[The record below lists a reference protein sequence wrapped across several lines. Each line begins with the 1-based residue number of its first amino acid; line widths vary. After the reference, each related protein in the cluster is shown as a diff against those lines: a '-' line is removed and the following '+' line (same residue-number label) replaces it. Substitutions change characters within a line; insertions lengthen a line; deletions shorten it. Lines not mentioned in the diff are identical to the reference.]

1 MGISI
6 NDISKVT
13 AIVENNK
20 YRPKDRDGNPGGLLD
35 LSSVKKEAIVIG
47 DLHGAIENLRII
59 IDQNKKK
66 IKSGKSFV
74 IILGDGE
81 HNDQTGHMREMDTS
95 LEVMEEIFSLILTY
109 KENIIYI
116 RGNHDTFDERLAKS
130 GIKQGLEFKNY
141 LLENRG
147 EKYVA
152 AMEQFF
158 EALPYF
164 IIGNGWVITHAGPVR
179 GGATREELINIA
191 DNEDYRFQLVWN
203 RLHEFRGT
211 PSLKEYGEYDIRQ
224 MLKRL
229 NLPEDTPFIV
239 GHNPMWGTG
248 NRTGIWRD
256 IIGIKNHIIIYCS
269 IGSPAPYLTI
279 QNGEIKEVFGIKKD
293 EGRAYVSLQSYR

>member
-1 MGISI
+1 MSVSVADI
-6 NDISKVT
+6 NKVI
-13 AIVENNK
+13 AIVKNNK
-20 YRPKDRDGNPGGLLD
+20 NRPIDRNGNPGGLLD
-35 LSSVKKEAIVIG
+35 LSGIKKEAIVIG
-47 DLHGAIENLRII
+47 DLHGAIDNLKKII
-59 IDQNKKK
+59 NLNSKK

-95 LEVMEEIFSLILTY
+95 LEVMEEIFSLILKY
-109 KENIIYI
+109 KENVIYI

-141 LLENRG
+141 LLEHRG
-147 EKYVA
+147 EKYVS
-152 AMEQFF
+152 AMENFF

-164 IIGNGWVITHAGPVR
+164 IIGNKWVITHAGPIR
-179 GGATREELINIA
+179 GGATRDELINIY
-191 DNEDYRFQLVWN
+191 DNEDYRFQLTWN

-211 PSLKEYGEYDIRQ
+211 PNMKEYGEYDIRQ

-229 NLPEDTPFIV
+229 KLPEDTPFIV

-248 NRTGIWRD
+248 NKTGIWRD
-256 IIGIKNHIIIYCS
+256 IIGIKNHIILYCS

-279 QNGEIKEVFGIKKD
+279 YNGEIKEVFETQKEK
-293 EGRAYVSLQSYR
+293 GRLYV

>member
-1 MGISI
+1 MGIST
-6 NDISKVT
+6 NDISKVIT
-13 AIVENNK
+13 IVNNNK
-20 YRPKDRDGNPGGLLD
+20 YRPKDRNDKPGGLLD
-35 LSSVKKEAIVIG
+35 LSSVKKEAIIIG
-47 DLHGAIENLRII
+47 DLHGAIDNLRTI

-66 IKSGKSFV
+66 IKTGKSFV
-74 IILGDGE
+74 VILGDGE
-81 HNDQTGHMREMDTS
+81 HNDQTGQMREMDSS
-95 LEVMEEIFSLILTY
+95 LEVMEEIFNLILKY

-141 LLENRG
+141 LLKHRG
-147 EKYVA
+147 EKYVE
-152 AMEQFF
+152 AMEEFF

-164 IIGNGWVITHAGPVR
+164 IIGDKWVITHAGPIR

-191 DNEDYRFQLVWN
+191 ENEDYRFQLVWN

-256 IIGIKNHIIIYCS
+256 IIGIKNHIILYCS

-279 QNGEIKEVFGIKKD
+279 INGEIKENFGLKVEK
-293 EGRAYVSLQSYR
+293 GSSYVSIQSYR

>member
-1 MGISI
+1 MSISVS
-6 NDISKVT
+6 DISKVIT
-13 AIVENNK
+13 IVENNK
-20 YRPKDRDGNPGGLLD
+20 NRPKDRNGNPGGLLD
-35 LSSVKKEAIVIG
+35 LSSVKKEAIIIG
-47 DLHGAIENLRII
+47 DLHGAIDNLKVII
-59 IDQNKKK
+59 EKNKKK

-109 KENIIYI
+109 KENILYI

-141 LLENRG
+141 LLEHRG
-147 EKYVA
+147 EKYVE

-158 EALPYF
+158 DALPYF
-164 IIGNGWVITHAGPVR
+164 IIGSGWVITHAGPVR

-211 PSLKEYGEYDIRQ
+211 PSLKEYGEHDIRQ

-229 NLPEDTPFIV
+229 NLPEETPFIV

-248 NRTGIWRD
+248 NMTGIWRD
-256 IIGIKNHIIIYCS
+256 IIGIKNHIILYCS

-279 QNGEIKEVFGIKKD
+279 NDGKIQESFGIEKK
-293 EGRAYVSLQSYR
+293 EGPQYVYV